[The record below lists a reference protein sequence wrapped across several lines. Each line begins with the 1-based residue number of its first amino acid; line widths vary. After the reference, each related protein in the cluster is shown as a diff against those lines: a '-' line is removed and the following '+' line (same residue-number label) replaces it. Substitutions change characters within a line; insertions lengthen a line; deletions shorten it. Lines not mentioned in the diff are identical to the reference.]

1 MMKEYGLMLLNNRKS
16 AFLREFSTVEGTLK
30 GKANYSYQLLGGVPL
45 KVNNEP
51 EFLDSSLNYIKGMAS
66 MMNEEGET
74 ENVPVIVEVE
84 YTIKGLDGTEYDLEE
99 IQGKTGKNDF
109 KQFLEALA
117 NTTN

>member
-1 MMKEYGLMLLNNRKS
+1 M
-16 AFLREFSTVEGTLK
+16 
-30 GKANYSYQLLGGVPL
+30 
-45 KVNNEP
+45 KVNSKP

-84 YTIKGLDGTEYDLEE
+84 FKVKGLDGTEYDLEE
-99 IQGKTGKNDF
+99 IQGKTEKNDF

>member
-1 MMKEYGLMLLNNRKS
+1 MKEYGLMLLNTRKG

-30 GKANYSYQLLGGVPL
+30 GKAGYSFQLLGGVPL

-84 YTIKGLDGTEYDLEE
+84 FKVKGLDGTEYDLEE